1 MKLRIFSLSV
11 IATGMLVACNPNQR
25 PDTDP
30 LPDTMPASDTT
41 PVAGQPRSPADADTA
56 SSTLIV
62 YMNRVTPE
70 EVGASAGTITV
81 TQRGGDLVFSPNLMG
96 LSPGKHGFHIHQ
108 NPSCEPEVKNGKK
121 TAAAAAGGHYDP
133 TDSGQHTGPDG
144 TGHKGDLPMLEVDN
158 MGAQQDVTMP
168 GLTLKDLQNRA
179 LVVHQG
185 QDDYSTN
192 PAGDSGPRIACGI
205 ID

>member
-1 MKLRIFSLSV
+1 MRLRIFSLSV
-11 IATGMLVACNPNQR
+11 VAAGMLAGCNPDQR

-30 LPDTMPASDTT
+30 LPDTMPASDGT
-41 PVAGQPRSPADADTA
+41 PLAEQPRSPANANTD
-56 SSTLIV
+56 SKTLIV
-62 YMNRVTPE
+62 YMNRVTTD

-81 TQRGGDLVFSPNLMG
+81 TQRGDDLVFSPNLMG
-96 LSPGKHGFHIHQ
+96 LNPGKHGFHIHQ
-108 NPSCEPEVKNGKK
+108 NPSCEPEVKDGKK
-121 TAAAAAGGHYDP
+121 IAAAAAGGHYDP
-133 TDSGQHTGPDG
+133 TDTGQHTGPDG
-144 TGHKGDLPMLEVDN
+144 NGHKGDLPMLVVDD

-168 GLTLKDLQNRA
+168 GLTLNDLQNRA

-192 PAGDSGPRIACGI
+192 PAGDSGPRIACGV